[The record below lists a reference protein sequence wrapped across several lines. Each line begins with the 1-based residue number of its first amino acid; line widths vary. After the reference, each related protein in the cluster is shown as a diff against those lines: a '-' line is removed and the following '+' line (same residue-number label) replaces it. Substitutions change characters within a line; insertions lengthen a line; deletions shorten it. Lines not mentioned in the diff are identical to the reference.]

1 MIVIIR
7 VNKLFFKGFM
17 MVCLKWISKM
27 FSEIKKNQ
35 IQMIQIVEE
44 KNCIK
49 VGGFQVFS
57 L

>member
-1 MIVIIR
+1 
-7 VNKLFFKGFM
+7 M

-35 IQMIQIVEE
+35 IQMIQMIQIVEE